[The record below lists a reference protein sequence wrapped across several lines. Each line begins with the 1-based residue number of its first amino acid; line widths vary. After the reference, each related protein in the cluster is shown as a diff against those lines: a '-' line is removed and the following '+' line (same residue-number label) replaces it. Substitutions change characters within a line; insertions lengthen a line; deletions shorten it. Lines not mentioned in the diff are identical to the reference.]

1 MKKSILLSLCAFF
14 VFTACQNETNNTPQ
28 KPQISAAEIKQ
39 KDTKAINDIFKKMTD
54 GFRNNDLSGFY
65 DALDEKAIIIEG
77 NGNEVYDKPNIVN
90 HFESRTRF
98 VKLTGWKLYE
108 LILADS
114 LALSKADYQ
123 ITYLE
128 NEKEVGKTDSNWHI
142 VWKKD
147 NQGNWKILREIF
159 NEKEK

>member
-1 MKKSILLSLCAFF
+1 MKKSILFSLFTFF
-14 VFTACQNETNNTPQ
+14 TFIACQNDTSNNSQ
-28 KPQISAAEIKQ
+28 KNEISPVEIKQ
-39 KDTKAINDIFKKMTD
+39 KDTQAINAIFKKMTD
-54 GFRNNDLSGFY
+54 GFKNDDLSGFY

-77 NGNEVYDKPNIVN
+77 NGNEVYDKANIVN

-123 ITYLE
+123 ITYIE
-128 NEKEVGKTDSNWHI
+128 NEEEVGKTDANWHI